1 MSPLDPVRAEEGNLT
16 HGIYV
21 QQPGVRERM
30 TVPAVSAMGKAPLFD
45 ERESDALAHGPLREG
60 DSGSNAEGCVVQPI
74 SEAMVDGDGV
84 QCRSGAGEPQATD
97 LKRAFSEVN
106 CLRLCFLGSCAGRC
120 PVSSQMRECWDLCS
134 LKYPGKNSAAG
145 QRV

>member
-1 MSPLDPVRAEEGNLT
+1 MSPLDPARAEEGNLT

-21 QQPGVRERM
+21 EQPGVRERM

-60 DSGSNAEGCVVQPI
+60 DGGSNAEGSVVQPV

-97 LKRAFSEVN
+97 LKRAFSEVK
-106 CLRLCFLGSCAGRC
+106 CLRLCSLGSVR
-120 PVSSQMRECWDLCS
+120 REVPCLITET
-134 LKYPGKNSAAG
+134 
-145 QRV
+145 